1 MFNLN
6 ITDITASLAGIAG
19 LGNIIS
25 TINNLKQE
33 KYQLED
39 LLYSLKNYKADIE
52 RYFDDAKKIIDLAK
66 NPDQV
71 KADILAEISKI
82 EEQYKT
88 NVHKIRFKRF
98 KKKVL

>member
-1 MFNLN
+1 MFNPN

-52 RYFDDAKKIIDLAK
+52 RYFNDTKKIIELAK

-82 EEQYKT
+82 EKQYET
-88 NVHKIRFKRF
+88 TVHKIKFKRF

>member
-52 RYFDDAKKIIDLAK
+52 RYFDDTKKIIDLAK
-66 NPDQV
+66 NPDQI

-82 EEQYKT
+82 EEQYET
-88 NVHKIRFKRF
+88 TVHKIRLKRF
-98 KKKVL
+98 KKKAL

>member
-52 RYFDDAKKIIDLAK
+52 RYFDDTKKIIDLAK
-66 NPDQV
+66 NPDQI

-82 EEQYKT
+82 EKQYET
-88 NVHKIRFKRF
+88 IVHKIKFKR
-98 KKKVL
+98 KK